1 MILNENVLLEENAH
15 LEERD
20 TANGV
25 LFNMME
31 NGITLDGLKNLVY
44 QLEAANCDELDLN
57 NFMSTLGTIAECNL
71 LDDSEEARVMYENL
85 QMSALLEYAG
95 KDEKNDEY
103 KKLLSDMEANLK
115 KCIDNTALI
124 GKWLDT
130 IVPTLKKIKNE
141 SSPIIKILEESKK
154 SYNKMVTAT
163 SSAFGQREWNE
174 MTKQYTKFK
183 KASKTFNNKYSTV
196 GLENKKAMEQKLRQ
210 YDTQVGKFV
219 REWLQEGSAKMLEL
233 MKEYDRAK
241 YIDKNN
247 VGDYCRYINTGLR
260 YYVFGVRAC
269 MSWLYSIRKCMNIKF
284 EGSLRYKIVQK
295 VLK

>member
-20 TANGV
+20 VANGV
-25 LFNMME
+25 LFSMME

-71 LDDSEEARVMYENL
+71 LDDAEEARVMYEHL
-85 QMSALLEYAG
+85 QMDALLEYAG
-95 KDEKNDEY
+95 KDEKNEEY

-141 SSPIIKILEESKK
+141 SSPVIKILEESKK
-154 SYNKMVTAT
+154 AYNKMVTAT
-163 SSAFGQREWNE
+163 SVAFGQREWNE
-174 MTKQYTKFK
+174 MTKQYMKFK

-196 GLENKKAMEQKLRQ
+196 GLDNKKAMEQKLRQ

-219 REWLQEGSAKMLEL
+219 REWLQEGSPKMFEL
-233 MKEYDRAK
+233 MKEFDRAK
-241 YIDKNN
+241 YIDRNN

-269 MSWLYSIRKCMNIKF
+269 MSWLHSIRKCMNIKF